1 MVCAGFRYLRRHQVF
16 ISFFGNRSLA
26 NKDMQWP
33 EIHVSKSQPC
43 FFALLPILHIYITQH
58 MLIYL
63 DLPHQMIDD
72 AYPISPFRSQLIN
85 KTFFSILTHLEL
97 NMRVDTCVPVV
108 CLAPQPEEAVDQ
120 QGPEERL
127 VPARRG
133 RAGTGPS
140 CRPGGGRS

>member
-1 MVCAGFRYLRRHQVF
+1 
-16 ISFFGNRSLA
+16 
-26 NKDMQWP
+26 
-33 EIHVSKSQPC
+33 
-43 FFALLPILHIYITQH
+43 
-58 MLIYL
+58 
-63 DLPHQMIDD
+63 MIDD

-97 NMRVDTCVPVV
+97 NMTVDTCVLVV

-120 QGPEERL
+120 EVDQQGPEERL
-127 VPARRG
+127 ARARRG